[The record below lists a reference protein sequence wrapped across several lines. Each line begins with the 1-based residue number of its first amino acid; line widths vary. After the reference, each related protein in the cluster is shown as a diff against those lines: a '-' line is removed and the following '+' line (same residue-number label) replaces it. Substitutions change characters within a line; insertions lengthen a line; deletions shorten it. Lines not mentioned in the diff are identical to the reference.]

1 MKKQRKQLIIL
12 VIILL
17 LLIAGYFGVKKYNE
31 VKSSSPEDD
40 SVELVF
46 DLSNDSVSELSYQYE
61 GEVLTFIKEDAVW
74 KYKEDTS
81 LSIIQTSVENMIS
94 AVTQLESQGKIE
106 TVVEVAD
113 YGLDEPE
120 QKITFVADGISYEI
134 WLGDYNSMTSVY
146 YITTDGGK
154 TVHAVESTLSTA
166 FDYALDELV
175 EEESAKGAAE
185 EPVVESVEESTEA
198 AVEEE
203 TTTE

>member
-17 LLIAGYFGVKKYNE
+17 LLIAGYFVVKKYND
-31 VKSSSPEDD
+31 VQSSSPEND
-40 SVELVF
+40 SVEMVF
-46 DLSNDSVSELSYQYE
+46 DLSNDSVSELSYLYE

-74 KYKEDTS
+74 KYKDNTS

-154 TVHAVESTLSTA
+154 TVHAVESILSTA

-175 EEESAKGAAE
+175 EEESSE
-185 EPVVESVEESTEA
+185 ESVEESTEA